1 MSYLNASETLLD
13 QLSVDQHHDAISG
26 TAAQYVTFD
35 YQFKLQTAQDKS
47 QKPFKSIIA
56 DSLPQTGFKTEA
68 KHIHQC
74 IG

>member
-1 MSYLNASETLLD
+1 MLDQGTCDAEVKDYLNASATLLD

-47 QKPFKSIIA
+47 QVPFKKIIK
-56 DSLPQTGFKTEA
+56 DSLE
-68 KHIHQC
+68 
-74 IG
+74 